1 MFYHPAALLLRGV
14 FIFQT
19 RYKKDMH
26 ARAKVFVGLSGGV
39 DSATSAALLL
49 KDGYDV
55 TGVFITITVKGY
67 PCTAGEDRLD
77 AMRAAAHL
85 KIPFIDID
93 LSKEYQDRVFAESIE
108 EFKHGR
114 TPNPDALC
122 NREIKFGLFYEWAR
136 AQGADMVATGHYARV
151 EQKQVET
158 SISQADGPRIA
169 NFQQEIMCARR
180 DLVSVELHAGKDDA
194 KDQSYFLWA
203 VPQEVLAHV
212 LFPIGH
218 LKKPQVRAL
227 AHAFGLPNA
236 GRKDSQG
243 LCFLGP
249 ISISDMLK
257 RELHPMPGTVLNEAG
272 KTIGVHEGAALYT
285 MGQRHG
291 FTVSHQGPDAPPH
304 YVIAKDM
311 VANTITVSENKFPLA
326 AQGTTI
332 ALRDA
337 NWIGEVQSGPV
348 MVRYRYRQEL
358 IPAELDA
365 TSGTVTLHEPH
376 YAPLGQSLVV
386 YKQSRCLGGGVIQE
400 VSVY

>member
-1 MFYHPAALLLRGV
+1 
-14 FIFQT
+14 
-19 RYKKDMH
+19 MH

-55 TGVFITITVKGY
+55 TGVFITITVEGY

-93 LSKEYQDRVFAESIE
+93 LSKEYQERVFVESIK
-108 EFKHGR
+108 EFEHGR

-136 AQGADMVATGHYARV
+136 AQGADMVATGHYAQI
-151 EQKQVET
+151 ENG
-158 SISQADGPRIA
+158 ALYMGA
-169 NFQQEIMCARR
+169 
-180 DLVSVELHAGKDDA
+180 DDA

-227 AHAFGLPNA
+227 AHAFNLPNA
-236 GRKDSQG
+236 DRKDSQG

-257 RELHPMPGTVLNEAG
+257 RELHPMPGMVLNEAG
-272 KTIGVHEGAALYT
+272 ETIGAHEGAALYT

-291 FTVSHQGPDAPPH
+291 FSVPHQGPDAPPH
-304 YVIAKDM
+304 YVIVKDM
-311 VANTITVSENKFPLA
+311 AANTITVSKNKFPPA
-326 AQGTTI
+326 AQGTNI
-332 ALRDA
+332 ALRDT
-337 NWIGEVQSGPV
+337 NWIGEVYSGPV